1 MPYIAPVS
9 AFLPYLKPISTL
21 YSPYA
26 DHTFCYFSYK
36 PLDPAW
42 PAVPNPPAAATSSRT
57 TTRRTAVMPTTTDP
71 SHMPVTCPTPTAAA
85 SASASRSRGR
95 KKGARGESPA
105 DWRSSHPLGNRPGG
119 VRRARGLRLTRARML
134 QLNGECDLGFYDRH
148 LGFVCA
154 WYPDASCMSA
164 QQLASLK
171 LLSTSLPVFF
181 ILLFMLRPL
190 NSCASG
196 CAAALASS

>member
-1 MPYIAPVS
+1 
-9 AFLPYLKPISTL
+9 
-21 YSPYA
+21 
-26 DHTFCYFSYK
+26 
-36 PLDPAW
+36 
-42 PAVPNPPAAATSSRT
+42 
-57 TTRRTAVMPTTTDP
+57 MPTTTDP
-71 SHMPVTCPTPTAAA
+71 SHMPVTCLMPVTCPTPTAAA

-154 WYPDASCMSA
+154 LYPDASCMSA

-171 LLSTSLPVFF
+171 LLSTSLSFPVFF